1 MLGGTTLSVS
11 CSGDTRRA
19 GESCARRSARPAGS
33 QGRGSKPEWS
43 QLRPQ
48 DAIRQ
53 EYHQPGRAAVSVRA
67 FPDDSFETILVRPR
81 QVGSGLQ
88 RSVLLGEGLLYI
100 SSRLAGGPIETVS
113 TGHFPGLVYIGFNL
127 SDTPLSG
134 TLNGEKWQTRC
145 GDSYAFSPPAALT
158 LTYSPRCSV
167 RTLNLFLLPAVL
179 EGFAEDLET
188 GDSARRIA
196 SLARC
201 GSGPTYHT
209 SRISS
214 GMRAI
219 VEGIDA
225 CPFHGGLKKLY
236 LEGRILELLALR
248 LAQLSDAP
256 LAQVSAALSRKQIER
271 LHEARAVIGA
281 RMAAPPSL
289 RELSQQVALST
300 TLLKRGFRHLFGE
313 TVFEH
318 LRNLR
323 LDRARELLL
332 EEGASVKETA
342 WSVGYASLS
351 HFARAFGERFGASP
365 RAWARN
371 ARSALERERA
381 TD

>member
-1 MLGGTTLSVS
+1 MATLGEARGLANAAH
-11 CSGDTRRA
+11 DA
-19 GESCARRSARPAGS
+19 GEHAKAIEIA
-33 QGRGSKPEWS
+33 
-43 QLRPQ
+43 L
-48 DAIRQ
+48 AIR
-53 EYHQPGRAAVSVRA
+53 
-67 FPDDSFETILVRPR
+67 
-81 QVGSGLQ
+81 
-88 RSVLLGEGLLYI
+88 
-100 SSRLAGGPIETVS
+100 
-113 TGHFPGLVYIGFNL
+113 GHFPRDYQ
-127 SDTPLSG
+127 
-134 TLNGEKWQTRC
+134 TLE
-145 GDSYAFSPPAALT
+145 
-158 LTYSPRCSV
+158 
-167 RTLNLFLLPAVL
+167 LL
-179 EGFAEDLET
+179 G
-188 GDSARRIA
+188 R
-196 SLARC
+196 
-201 GSGPTYHT
+201 
-209 SRISS
+209 
-214 GMRAI
+214 
-219 VEGIDA
+219 
-225 CPFHGGLKKLY
+225 LY